1 MSGYEGV
8 ELMLTFVARYIWF
21 EILIFEYYY

>member
-8 ELMLTFVARYIWF
+8 ELMLTFVGRCIWF